1 MLQFSRVG
9 EAGFAFIKS
18 INKYRACQGLRL
30 QVPRVTERVGGAL
43 FGALAT
49 LRSAPCSANIPRR
62 SCRPEH
68 RMPGET

>member
-1 MLQFSRVG
+1 MLQFSRVS
-9 EAGFAFIKS
+9 ESGFAFIKS

-30 QVPRVTERVGGAL
+30 QVPRVTERVAGAP

-49 LRSAPCSANIPRR
+49 LRSASCSANVPWQ